1 MAEGDGG
8 THWKDLDIKS
18 MKVAELKAELDAR
31 GLDTKGLKAVLAD
44 RLQEAVEA
52 EKAKEEGGPQPV
64 QEEETEEPE
73 SVADEPAKEEVREPE
88 QETKE
93 PEEEADEPEE
103 EADEPEEKADEP
115 AADDAEVGENITNE
129 LKGMMEDMMEAKKAA
144 EEEAGTGKEKETKDT
159 KRPAWLQQA
168 TAGAAREPSPPG
180 RSFKMLDPSR
190 AHEETVD
197 EPEEMEEDDLVGEEE
212 FKTKKQKAVAGK
224 VDKVDDS
231 WFEEGASE
239 EPAKKGTIEPSTQAQ
254 GLASM
259 YNMFKV

>member
-1 MAEGDGG
+1 MLWD
-8 THWKDLDIKS
+8 TVIKERKTRIEQS
-18 MKVAELKAELDAR
+18 PCLFNSR

-115 AADDAEVGENITNE
+115 PADDAEVGENITNE

-144 EEEAGTGKEKETKDT
+144 EEEAGTGKEVQLNV
-159 KRPAWLQQA
+159 KR
-168 TAGAAREPSPPG
+168 
-180 RSFKMLDPSR
+180 
-190 AHEETVD
+190 
-197 EPEEMEEDDLVGEEE
+197 
-212 FKTKKQKAVAGK
+212 
-224 VDKVDDS
+224 
-231 WFEEGASE
+231 
-239 EPAKKGTIEPSTQAQ
+239 
-254 GLASM
+254 
-259 YNMFKV
+259 N

>member
-1 MAEGDGG
+1 MLWD
-8 THWKDLDIKS
+8 TVIKERKTRIEQS
-18 MKVAELKAELDAR
+18 PCLFNSR

-103 EADEPEEKADEP
+103 KADEP
-115 AADDAEVGENITNE
+115 PADDAEVGENITNE

-144 EEEAGTGKEKETKDT
+144 EEEAGTGKEVTELNFLSDINFV
-159 KRPAWLQQA
+159 W
-168 TAGAAREPSPPG
+168 
-180 RSFKMLDPSR
+180 D
-190 AHEETVD
+190 
-197 EPEEMEEDDLVGEEE
+197 
-212 FKTKKQKAVAGK
+212 
-224 VDKVDDS
+224 
-231 WFEEGASE
+231 
-239 EPAKKGTIEPSTQAQ
+239 I
-254 GLASM
+254 
-259 YNMFKV
+259 